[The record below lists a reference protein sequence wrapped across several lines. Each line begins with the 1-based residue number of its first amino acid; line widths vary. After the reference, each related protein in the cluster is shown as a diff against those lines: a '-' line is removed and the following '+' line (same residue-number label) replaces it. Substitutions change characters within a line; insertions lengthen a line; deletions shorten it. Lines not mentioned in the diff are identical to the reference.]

1 MAKFTSAVIL
11 AAGNGTRFGGKV
23 KKQYV
28 EILGIPAIVRTIKAF
43 EECDIIDEIILV
55 GDKEALA
62 EAIEG
67 YEFEKIAMIVEGGE
81 TRQESALL
89 GFDSVSDKSKFV
101 AIHDAARCLVTS
113 EIIEATVKDAYK
125 YRAAAAAHKSEDTVK
140 VCDKNGLVEE
150 TADREKIW
158 LVQTP
163 QVFQN
168 DVYRSAAYMAKKDEA
183 AVTDDCMLCERL
195 GFEVK
200 LVECGRENIKLTSPD
215 DLFLCEA
222 IVAHR
227 EKLAMEKSEPKKAEK
242 AEEAETKKA
251 KKAEKKAEAKK

>member
-28 EILGIPAIVRTIKAF
+28 EILGIPAIIRTIGAF
-43 EECDIIDEIILV
+43 EECELIDEIILV
-55 GDKEALA
+55 GDKEALG
-62 EAIEG
+62 EVIEG
-67 YEFEKIAMIVEGGE
+67 YDFKKIAMIVEGGA

-113 EIIEATVKDAYK
+113 EIIEATVKEAYK

-140 VCDKNGLVEE
+140 ICDKNGIVEE
-150 TADREKIW
+150 TTDRDKIW

-163 QVFQN
+163 QVFLN

-183 AVTDDCMLCERL
+183 VVTDDCMLCERL

-200 LVECGRENIKLTSPD
+200 LVEAGRENIKLTGPD
-215 DLFLCEA
+215 DLMLCEA
-222 IVAHR
+222 I
-227 EKLAMEKSEPKKAEK
+227 LAYR
-242 AEEAETKKA
+242 
-251 KKAEKKAEAKK
+251 EAKKEEAKK